1 MREINIEEYKHIWV
15 YAEKDH
21 EGKIIGVT
29 KELLGA
35 AKELQEKLGEQ
46 EQVVA
51 VLLTGTGDISEEVK
65 ELAANGADKV
75 ITIQDDLF
83 NAYSTELY
91 SKALCNLVEDKK
103 PSILLIGATTK
114 GRDFAPRVSYRV
126 YTGLTADCTELGI
139 NDQGFLSA
147 VRPTFGGTLMAN
159 ILCKKSRPQ
168 MCTVRPKVLKRPE
181 PDYNRSADLEVVNME
196 LDASII
202 KSKLLEFLPFKIET
216 GMSIDEAEIIIAG
229 GRGLKCADNF
239 SLLEDL
245 AKELGGA
252 VGASRAAVDA
262 GWRAHSDQVGQ
273 TGKTVGPKI
282 YIACGIS
289 GAIQHLAGM
298 SSSEVIVAINKDPDA
313 SIFMVADYGIVGDVC
328 EVVPALTEE
337 LKNLKAATG
346 AAS

>member
-1 MREINIEEYKHIWV
+1 MRELNLADYKGIWV
-15 YAEKDH
+15 FAELDSK
-21 EGKIIGVT
+21 KRIVGVT

-35 AKELQEKLGEQ
+35 SRKLSASLNN

-51 VLLTGTGDISEEVK
+51 VLLAGTEDANEICK

-75 ITIQDDLF
+75 IIVQNDLLKD
-83 NAYSTELY
+83 YTTEMFT
-91 SKALCNLVEDKK
+91 KVMIDLVEMKK

-114 GRDFAPRVSYRV
+114 GRDFAPRLASNLW
-126 YTGLTADCTELGI
+126 TGLTADCTELDISAEGL
-139 NDQGFLSA
+139 LSA
-147 VRPTFGGTLMAN
+147 IRPTFGGTLMAN
-159 ILCKKSRPQ
+159 ILCKKARPQ

-181 PDYNRSADLEVVNME
+181 PDYNRPVDVENVHFD
-196 LDASII
+196 LDASQI
-202 KSKLLEFLPFKIET
+202 KTKVVDFKPYEVKT
-216 GMSIDEAEIIIAG
+216 GLMIDEAEIIVAG
-229 GRGLKCADNF
+229 GRGMKCADNF
-239 SLLEDL
+239 AVLEEL

-262 GWRAHSDQVGQ
+262 GWRPHSDQVGQ

-298 SSSEVIVAINKDPDA
+298 SSSEVIIAINKDPDA
-313 SIFMVADYGIVGDVC
+313 PIFHVADYGIVGDAC
-328 EVVPALTEE
+328 EVAKALTEE
-337 LKNLKAATG
+337 IKNYKAAVG